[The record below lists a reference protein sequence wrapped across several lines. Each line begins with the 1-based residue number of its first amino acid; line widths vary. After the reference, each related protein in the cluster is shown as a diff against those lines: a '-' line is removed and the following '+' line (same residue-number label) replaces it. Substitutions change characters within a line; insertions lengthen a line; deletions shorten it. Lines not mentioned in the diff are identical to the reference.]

1 MCGDVINYSG
11 ADDAVDHY
19 FHSGPQKSINRLK
32 IQFYYSSNNRLIPY
46 DFRNAN
52 HVLKLSIMCSTD
64 KAESATRITNKEKSK
79 ESIEKIENESK
90 VENYP
95 DLGYS
100 SKEIAQKWDGFV
112 MIVFIV
118 FMGTMLL
125 IFTKRKI
132 RQ

>member
-1 MCGDVINYSG
+1 
-11 ADDAVDHY
+11 
-19 FHSGPQKSINRLK
+19 
-32 IQFYYSSNNRLIPY
+32 
-46 DFRNAN
+46 
-52 HVLKLSIMCSTD
+52 MCSTD